1 MLKGLLNKKI
11 ILGLGILFLL
21 IFGINIFKSISIN
34 NFGNEEK
41 EEVVNIKEEVVMSLK
56 SRKTLD
62 IKEDKNFTVDLKLS
76 YLTSNIYPSSSF
88 SIEFDKDKL
97 ELVDILEGD
106 IVTFSNKTP
115 DWKYDVKSSNK
126 TGIINVIYLDSSG
139 GKDSFTSKSIQ
150 SEDKNTIVKLEFKL
164 KNEIKSNDEIN
175 LKIKDAVFATIEGD
189 MDNSSLSTK
198 KNTMKIENCK
208 IDIQ

>member
-21 IFGINIFKSISIN
+21 IFGINIFKSISIH

-41 EEVVNIKEEVVMSLK
+41 EEVVNINEEVVMSLK

>member
-41 EEVVNIKEEVVMSLK
+41 EEVVNINEEVVMSLK
-56 SRKTLD
+56 SRKILD

>member
-41 EEVVNIKEEVVMSLK
+41 EEVVNINEEVVMSLK